1 MKKRAAKKTEFHEG
15 SEAVQRFESM
25 MEAVL
30 TVPKDKILELEK
42 QEVEKKNAAKK
53 KRS

>member
-1 MKKRAAKKTEFHEG
+1 MKKRATKKTEFYEG
-15 SEAVQRFESM
+15 EEAVQRFDNM

-30 TVPKDKILELEK
+30 AVPKDKILELEK
-42 QEVEKKNAAKK
+42 QEAEKKNAAKK